1 MNDLNKGKLDW
12 AFTHNKAVWAN
23 LVMLDGIER
32 HLVTKHNV
40 VEYAENPE
48 IEIAN
53 DTDTLSVYKIQVRK
67 YTRLVDLTTSDKKRE
82 ELQRK
87 LDNVKRI
94 VKELENASIW

>member
-1 MNDLNKGKLDW
+1 MNDLDKGKMDW
-12 AFTHNKAVWAN
+12 AFKHDKAVWAN

-53 DTDTLSVYKIQVRK
+53 DQDTLSVYKVQIRK
-67 YTRLVDLTTSDKKRE
+67 YTRLVDLTTNDEKRE

-87 LDNVKRI
+87 LDNVTRV
-94 VKELENASIW
+94 VKELENVTLR

>member
-1 MNDLNKGKLDW
+1 MNDLDKGKLDW

-53 DTDTLSVYKIQVRK
+53 DQDTLTAYSQQVRK
-67 YTRLVDLTTSDKKRE
+67 YTRLVNLTTNDEKRE
-82 ELQRK
+82 ELERK
-87 LDNVKRI
+87 LNNVTRVVESLSK
-94 VKELENASIW
+94 

>member
-1 MNDLNKGKLDW
+1 MNDLDKGKIDW
-12 AFTHNKAVWAN
+12 AFKHDKAVWAN

-53 DTDTLSVYKIQVRK
+53 DQDTLTAYSQQVRK
-67 YTRLVDLTTSDKKRE
+67 YTRLVDLTTNDEKRE
-82 ELQRK
+82 ELERK
-87 LDNVKRI
+87 LNNVTRVVESLSK
-94 VKELENASIW
+94 

>member
-1 MNDLNKGKLDW
+1 MNDLDKGKLDW

-23 LVMLDGIER
+23 LVMLYGIER

-53 DTDTLSVYKIQVRK
+53 DQDTLTAYSQQVRK
-67 YTRLVDLTTSDKKRE
+67 YTRLVDLTTNDEKRQ
-82 ELQRK
+82 ELERK
-87 LDNVKRI
+87 LNNVTRVVESLSK
-94 VKELENASIW
+94 

>member
-1 MNDLNKGKLDW
+1 MNDLDKGKMDW
-12 AFTHNKAVWAN
+12 AFKHDKAVWAN

-53 DTDTLSVYKIQVRK
+53 DQDTLTAYSQQVRK
-67 YTRLVDLTTSDKKRE
+67 YTRLVDLTTNDEKRE
-82 ELQRK
+82 ELERK
-87 LDNVKRI
+87 LNNVTRVVESLSK
-94 VKELENASIW
+94 

>member
-1 MNDLNKGKLDW
+1 MNDLDKGKMDW
-12 AFTHNKAVWAN
+12 AFKHDKAVWAN

-53 DTDTLSVYKIQVRK
+53 DQDTLSVYQVQVRK
-67 YTRLVDLTTSDKKRE
+67 YTRLVDLATNDEKRE
-82 ELQRK
+82 ELERK
-87 LDNVKRI
+87 LNNVKR
-94 VKELENASIW
+94 VVESLSK